1 MLLHFKI
8 DNFRMIRLFF
18 NSNDT
23 SPTVFAPEQN
33 VATKR
38 PSHYQNLA
46 QFYRDLQA
54 KGNFTANPEEIAEF
68 TTEFASKNQWC
79 FNRHKLSQRSPA
91 TSLKISFRTDHKM
104 TAKFWTVLVG
114 AFAHNT
120 WRDFVR

>member
-23 SPTVFAPEQN
+23 NPTVFAPEQN

-38 PSHYQNLA
+38 PSQHQSVA

-54 KGNFTANPEEIAEF
+54 KGNFIANQEEIAKV
-68 TTEFASKNQWC
+68 TT
-79 FNRHKLSQRSPA
+79 
-91 TSLKISFRTDHKM
+91 
-104 TAKFWTVLVG
+104 
-114 AFAHNT
+114 
-120 WRDFVR
+120 